1 MKLKN
6 SYILLIV
13 MSLFLLISIGSV
25 CASDSAMDTDIIA
38 NDDGGNVTTPTTVV
52 AKDTRINEN
61 DPQEISVAVKD
72 NESQTI
78 DIAAG
83 NLSVTENNK
92 TVKFTYNNSIMKFS
106 DKFAVGN
113 HSLIINYLGNQNYN
127 KSSTNIILSIVGNN
141 YTMQTPTSVDV
152 NSTGIIEIP
161 LNITNGVD
169 IRNVKEDDFNA
180 TLSYKEGND
189 TVTEKLTILDYKNGK
204 LSLIYPLADD
214 IVSSTIALVY
224 KEDKLSKN
232 ITLNRIFNVK
242 IEVINN
248 ETEYKSGVFE
258 FKLTDIDGGDIKNKT
273 VVLKYNIKAGTITF
287 VETASAKIDDNG
299 IVSYN
304 NSNMVTNV
312 PMAMGYS
319 TSALE
324 VGIQEVTLSSSGL
337 KIINS
342 TQKVSIKKATI
353 NIKINKF
360 DEVYGTNKNV
370 TITVTNAGTGDL
382 VKYEYIHLN
391 MPQTTG
397 KDYYFMTDANGQS
410 KISVTQL
417 IPGTYNLTVSNN
429 DTKNINNKSVS
440 GQIIIEPAQV
450 KYTVTFASNYYYN
463 TGNIA
468 VIKVTD
474 AAGKRVANAI
484 ILVQVYTGKTS
495 QAYIYQANAK
505 GVAYV
510 NYAPAAVGK
519 HNIVISS
526 ADTRYNAKAVKGT
539 VNVKKAPAKLTAT
552 KPTVYYKSGKYL
564 TIKLTNT
571 KKNKVI
577 YAAKVNIKVFI
588 SKYRYYNYNGQTGLD
603 GKIKIDLNPYKPG
616 TYNVEI
622 SNEDTKNYTASKITT
637 KFVVKKAPA
646 KFITAKV
653 TAKKGESKN
662 FKVKV
667 KNTKTKTGVV
677 GVKVKIKV
685 YTGKTSKTYTVKT
698 NANGIAKLNVKSLKV
713 GTHKVVIASGNK
725 YVVAKAAASSIK
737 ITK

>member
-1 MKLKN
+1 
-6 SYILLIV
+6 

-152 NSTGIIEIP
+152 NSTRIIEIP

>member
-1 MKLKN
+1 
-6 SYILLIV
+6 

-152 NSTGIIEIP
+152 NSTRIIEIP

-189 TVTEKLTILDYKNGK
+189 TVTEKLTILDYKKGK

>member
-152 NSTGIIEIP
+152 NSTRIIEIP

-189 TVTEKLTILDYKNGK
+189 TVTEKLTILDYKKGK

>member
-25 CASDSAMDTDIIA
+25 CASDSAMDRDIIA

-152 NSTGIIEIP
+152 NSTRIIEIP

-725 YVVAKAAASSIK
+725 YVVATAATSSIK